1 MGTIS
6 LNPARDLRSKSRRSF
21 EYGSLCN
28 VANFR
33 RYPEGA
39 EEVFEPAVIL
49 DVDLSEPIPLISQV
63 SESGRRYR
71 RALSLVRLHSYALGI
86 VDIDIVGSSL
96 PAAAHADA
104 IWSTLGGAINAH
116 LTADGL
122 APLSALSLDGI
133 TRRGIPACNATHARV
148 VRDPPAV
155 TVVIATRERPDT
167 LAECLS
173 SVLASNY
180 PDFDVIVVDNAPSS
194 TGTRVLVET
203 RYRDA
208 RVRYVREDIPG
219 LATAHNRGL
228 ADVTAPIVAFTD
240 DDVIVDSSWLSH
252 VAAAFATGDDVGC
265 VTGMILPYELETP
278 AQGWLEQYGGYSKG
292 FRRMIFDDGNNIT
305 ASVLYPYAAGTFGS
319 GANMSFRTAIL
330 REIGGFDPAMG
341 AGAPAPGG
349 DDLAAFFD
357 IIAAGYA
364 IVYEPSALVWH
375 RHRRDYRAL
384 QNQAFTYGL
393 GLTAYLTKIVI
404 DRPSRSGG
412 LLARL
417 GPGLAHG
424 LRRNSPKNVGKRA
437 DYPAEL
443 TWRERYGMLV
453 GPFAYARGRWQRRRL
468 YRAHSPRAVQ
478 RRERRDAGE

>member
-1 MGTIS
+1 MFQPT
-6 LNPARDLRSKSRRSF
+6 
-21 EYGSLCN
+21 
-28 VANFR
+28 
-33 RYPEGA
+33 
-39 EEVFEPAVIL
+39 VIL
-49 DVDLSEPIPLISQV
+49 DVDLAAPIPPICQV

-86 VDIDIVGSSL
+86 VDIDIGGSGL
-96 PAAAHADA
+96 PAGAHAA
-104 IWSTLGGAINAH
+104 EIWSTLDGAINAH
-116 LTADGL
+116 LAADGL
-122 APLSALSLDGI
+122 APLSALPLDGI
-133 TRRGIPACNATHARV
+133 TRRGIPACIETRARV
-148 VRDPPAV
+148 VRDPLTI

-173 SVLASNY
+173 SVLASDY
-180 PDFDVIVVDNAPSS
+180 SDFDVIVVDNAPSS
-194 TGTRVLVET
+194 TATRELVET

-208 RVRYVREDIPG
+208 PVRYVREDIPG

-228 ADVTAPIVAFTD
+228 ADVTARVVAFTD

-252 VAAAFATGDDVGC
+252 VAAAFATRGDVGC

-292 FRRMIFDDGNNIT
+292 FRRMIFDVENNKSAT
-305 ASVLYPYAAGTFGS
+305 VLYPYAAGTFGS
-319 GANMSFRTAIL
+319 GANMSFRTATL
-330 REIGGFDPAMG
+330 RELGGFDPAMG

-357 IIAAGYA
+357 VIAAGYA

-375 RHRRDYRAL
+375 RHRRGYRAL
-384 QNQAFTYGL
+384 QNQAFTYGV

-404 DRPSRSGG
+404 DRPSRART

-417 GPGLAHG
+417 APGLAHG
-424 LRRNSPKNVGKRA
+424 LSPSSPKNLGKRA

-468 YRAHSPRAVQ
+468 YRARPERAVPK
-478 RRERRDAGE
+478 A